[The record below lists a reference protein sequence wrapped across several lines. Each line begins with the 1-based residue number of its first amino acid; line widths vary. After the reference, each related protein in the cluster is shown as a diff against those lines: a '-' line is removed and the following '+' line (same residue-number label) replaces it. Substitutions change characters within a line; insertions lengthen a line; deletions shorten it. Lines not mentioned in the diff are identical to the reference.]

1 MLKPLSLQDGRGA
14 LGLTSHTVSIERV
27 NKQGNWTQVPI
38 SGSVRP
44 EDAIRYSAH
53 FSNKWL
59 TERASFWVTNS
70 AGQLVWGDPE
80 KYYQESFD
88 VPFSTRGGNAWL
100 DATAPSLPGVYILH
114 VGDSRNPDHVIQKTF
129 KVDLDAPEPPTS
141 GLGGFGIQKIPWW
154 VWIVLALVVVVGA
167 GVVL

>member
-27 NKQGNWTQVPI
+27 NKHGNWTQVPI

-88 VPFSTRGGNAWL
+88 LPFSTRGGNAWL
-100 DATAPSLPGVYILH
+100 DATAPALPGVYILH
-114 VGDSRNPDHVIQKTF
+114 VGDSRNSDHVIQRTF
-129 KVDLDAPEPPTS
+129 KVDLAAPEPPTS
-141 GLGGFGIQKIPWW
+141 GLGGFGVQKIPWW
-154 VWIVLALVVVVGA
+154 VWIVLSLVVVVGVGIA
-167 GVVL
+167 L